1 VNPDSFLREIRMMT
15 ALDHPHILKLY
26 GVCTKDNAEM
36 LIITELMANGDLKHY
51 LMNDG
56 GDSILLADL
65 MRFAVQVSSIN
76 F

>member
-1 VNPDSFLREIRMMT
+1 MMT
-15 ALDHPHILKLY
+15 ALNHPHILKLY

-36 LIITELMANGDLKHY
+36 FIITELMANGDLKHY

-56 GDSILLADL
+56 GDSILLSDL